1 MATHLRVVRADVRR
15 SVLVIDADAALAG
28 AVGRLCRDAGI
39 EVVHA
44 VDGAGGLTVAVA
56 ETPDVIL
63 LDLALPGRDG
73 IDLLADLR
81 AEPKLA
87 SVPII
92 VVSARASR
100 ATQAAAFRAG
110 ADDFIVRPFQ
120 GTDLEARVRANL
132 RKRDLYLRLERA
144 NRELAAANER
154 LAALSATDEL
164 TGLANRRALK
174 ARIVEEF
181 ARAERYETPLSVVV
195 ADLDGFKE
203 INDRHGH
210 GVGDRVLAQLSR
222 RMRGLARTTD
232 LVARTGGDEFVI
244 LLPHTGLADARAFAE
259 RLLSRF
265 DVVPLRL
272 PGGDVVAVR
281 LSCGIA
287 TLPDSGPIE
296 SPETLLDAADRALYE
311 AKRRGGSAAVS
322 ARLER
327 ALGPSPG
334 PFASDAEL
342 TPSGLES
349 RRGISPDR

>member
-1 MATHLRVVRADVRR
+1 MSTRLRAVRADVRR
-15 SVLVIDADAALAG
+15 CVLVIDEDAELAG
-28 AVGRLCRDAGI
+28 AVGHLCRDAGVEI
-39 EVVHA
+39 VHA
-44 VDGAGGLTVAVA
+44 ADGTGGLAVAVA

-73 IDLLADLR
+73 IDLLPDLR
-81 AEPKLA
+81 AEPTLA

-92 VVSARASR
+92 VVSARATR
-100 ATQAAAFRAG
+100 AAQAAAFRAG

-120 GTDLEARVRANL
+120 GADLEARVRANL
-132 RKRDLYLRLERA
+132 RKRDLYLRLERV

-164 TGLANRRALK
+164 TGLANRRALSSRL
-174 ARIVEEF
+174 AEEF
-181 ARAERYETPLSVVV
+181 ARAERYEIPLSVVV

-203 INDRHGH
+203 INDRYGH

-222 RMRGLARTTD
+222 RMRGLARATD

-272 PGGDVVAVR
+272 PGGDVVDVR

-287 TLPDSGPIE
+287 TLPDSGPVE
-296 SPETLLDAADRALYE
+296 SPEALLDAADRALYE

-327 ALGPSPG
+327 ALRSRPG
-334 PFASDAEL
+334 PFAAQAEL
-342 TPSGLES
+342 IPSGLES
-349 RRGISPDR
+349 RAGLSPDR